1 MIILG
6 FKAKN
11 ITSHKQ
17 KQAVAWKILFQY
29 PFAAPTSLSCFK
41 LSLPQSRMDRQRFS
55 LPPSGICFQEK
66 FTTPGTFNIF
76 GFKWKRYNSPAL
88 CDHCSNELL
97 LAEASTVYHFNK
109 PFIHTSSVYVRYQ
122 ILKSKK
128 DVAIFCL
135 KSHRIYV
142 WYIYQHRPTHGNLSW
157 PNRRLLRALILGCH
171 LANSNDGPPS
181 CQTQH
186 RKMAATK
193 KTL

>member
-1 MIILG
+1 MPTPSQTHRKRFCISSLDLFQVVGKKIHHMVVQWLYLG
-6 FKAKN
+6 SKQKN

-97 LAEASTVYHFNK
+97 LAEASTVYHFNNHS
-109 PFIHTSSVYVRYQ
+109 FIQALFTFDIKFWSLRKMSPSSV
-122 ILKSKK
+122 
-128 DVAIFCL
+128 
-135 KSHRIYV
+135 
-142 WYIYQHRPTHGNLSW
+142 
-157 PNRRLLRALILGCH
+157 
-171 LANSNDGPPS
+171 
-181 CQTQH
+181 
-186 RKMAATK
+186 
-193 KTL
+193 